1 MAVREVQQG
10 RLNDIQGQMNGLQGS
25 TTQEDQQR
33 FRQLQGQFG
42 QLQGQRASFGTGDNA
57 SSSNNANANNGNGSN
72 GAPEQSTGNSLL
84 DQAKAVLKSISSIF
98 ARYSN
103 NGHPAAHVSKSS
115 EIIAKGLEAQKLAID
130 SGDPNASSVVGQA
143 SHIISDAESAAKF
156 ETDNLKDDLK
166 KENKLSDLAKPA

>member
-42 QLQGQRASFGTGDNA
+42 QLQGERASFGTGDNA
-57 SSSNNANANNGNGSN
+57 SGSNNANGSN

-84 DQAKAVLKSISSIF
+84 DQAKAVLKSISGIF
-98 ARYSN
+98 AQYAN
-103 NGHPAAHVSKSS
+103 NGSPAAHVSKSS
-115 EIIAKGLEAQKLAID
+115 NIIAKGLEAQELAIKSD
-130 SGDPNASSVVGQA
+130 SPGASDVIGQA
-143 SHIISDAESAAKF
+143 AAIVSNAESAAKF
-156 ETDNLKDDLK
+156 ETDNMKDNLK
-166 KENKLSDLAKPA
+166 KQNKMNDLADPA